1 MTGQSA
7 YCNDEGD
14 DENGGTGT
22 ESHCYGAVDPCL
34 TAALSITARVGAH
47 DEQCEQT

>member
-1 MTGQSA
+1 MPGQAA
-7 YCNDEGD
+7 YRNDEGD

-22 ESHCYGAVDPCL
+22 ESHGHGAVDPYL

-47 DEQCEQT
+47 DEQAEQT